1 MTKINSLT
9 GMPDLHDS
17 EDKNS
22 LSSTLFLIE
31 KKLKKIFTNFNYK
44 EIRTPILEQ
53 AELFLRSVGSTSD
66 IVNKEIYSFKDRN
79 NKTIALRPEG
89 TASVIR
95 SIIERKLE
103 NTTHKLWYL
112 GPMWRY
118 ERPQKGRYRQFN
130 QAGVE
135 ILGIPEGLPE
145 FETISLICSII
156 QEFNLKNCLIK
167 INHLGSPHVKEKFSS
182 ALVSFLNEYEHL
194 LDEKDKLRLKT
205 NPLRVL
211 DTKNLD
217 TKKILKMAP
226 SIKDFI
232 DQKSL
237 ILLEKIKNQF
247 SDICKIDIDYSLV
260 RGLDYYSVFVF
271 ESISIDLG
279 AQDSFLGG
287 GRYDQL
293 SMQLG
298 GKEMPS
304 IGFAIGLERL
314 SQIVDIETEA
324 KIKISFII
332 ATGNLEEK
340 AYKISHHIR
349 RLNDRVVID
358 CHLQDGSLKS
368 KLRKANKNNSDYAI
382 IIGEQ
387 EIENNTLIIKSLKDE
402 KSDQKFVSF
411 DELNSFFQAFKK
423 GRLKMNKIHENN
435 GVPGILIKYKNY
447 LFILLVAI
455 FLLIIFVFTKTLF
468 ENKNN
473 ELAAEIYNEWE
484 LQLSN
489 VNVDND
495 VISENL
501 FNKLMSEYSTT
512 GYARIALLK
521 QASIDINNENFE
533 KALSRYLVLIDLTDG
548 FKGNKLFNKIARINS
563 ARLYYNQEQY
573 DDALL
578 LLEKYTTQ
586 STDAIIHELI
596 VDILKKQEKYKL
608 AREQYNQAK
617 DKYTENLSLSI
628 INMKLSTIE

>member
-260 RGLDYYSVFVF
+260 RGLDYYSGFVF
-271 ESISIDLG
+271 EAISLDLG

-411 DELNSFFQAFKK
+411 DELNSFFQA
-423 GRLKMNKIHENN
+423 L
-435 GVPGILIKYKNY
+435 
-447 LFILLVAI
+447 
-455 FLLIIFVFTKTLF
+455 
-468 ENKNN
+468 
-473 ELAAEIYNEWE
+473 
-484 LQLSN
+484 
-489 VNVDND
+489 
-495 VISENL
+495 
-501 FNKLMSEYSTT
+501 
-512 GYARIALLK
+512 
-521 QASIDINNENFE
+521 
-533 KALSRYLVLIDLTDG
+533 
-548 FKGNKLFNKIARINS
+548 
-563 ARLYYNQEQY
+563 
-573 DDALL
+573 
-578 LLEKYTTQ
+578 
-586 STDAIIHELI
+586 
-596 VDILKKQEKYKL
+596 
-608 AREQYNQAK
+608 
-617 DKYTENLSLSI
+617 
-628 INMKLSTIE
+628 